1 MSANSKHMKF
11 YGLIPARYASSR
23 FPGKPLANI
32 NGKPMINR
40 VYEQAKKSSILEDV
54 FVATDSEKIETHLK
68 QSGIKFIMTSSKHK
82 SGTERCL
89 EAALKEGLQNSKGPV
104 IIVNI
109 QGDEPFIDP
118 EQIDKVCNIFI
129 TDKGAAIATLVKP
142 IYDKDELFDH
152 NTVKCIMNTKKKAIY
167 FSRSPIPYSRNS
179 DKNNWIKHHQYF
191 KHIGIYAYRLD
202 VLKEITSLGESL
214 LEKAESL
221 EQLRWIEN
229 GYSITVENTD
239 IESFS
244 VDTPKDIENLMK
256 KIYR

>member
-1 MSANSKHMKF
+1 MSTNSKHMKF
-11 YGLIPARYASSR
+11 YGLIPARFASSR
-23 FPGKPLANI
+23 FPGKPLAII

-40 VYEQAKKSSILEDV
+40 VYEQAKKSGSLDDV

-68 QSGIKFIMTSSKHK
+68 QSGIKSIMTSSEHK

-118 EQIDKVCNIFI
+118 KQIDKVCNIFLN
-129 TDKGAAIATLVKP
+129 DKGASIATLVKP
-142 IYDKDELFDH
+142 ISGKDELFDP
-152 NTVKCIMNTKKKAIY
+152 NTVKCIMNTKKEAIY
-167 FSRSPIPYSRNS
+167 FSRSPIPYWRNS
-179 DKNNWIKHHQYF
+179 DNNNWLRHHEYY

-202 VLKEITSLGESL
+202 TLKEITSLGVSL

-229 GYSITVENTD
+229 GYSITVEITD

-244 VDTPKDIENLMK
+244 VDTPKDIENLIK